1 MSILGVVAVG
11 VNWDTMA
18 NETNGGGTPGDAVHV
33 DELGNSSYSPA
44 IAAQAPIPTPPAV
57 VFPQAPPLTILPV
70 FRTTLFRS
78 FTPHEWTHLPDGW
91 NPDWASY
98 AECSCVLG
106 GLNYARLYA
115 KPPGWTGP
123 WNPPATKPPAP
134 AAPPAAPNRGR
145 KKGSNSA
152 MCTDLT
158 CPKHGSSG
166 FSEQQ
171 RKGAIC
177 SSRAAA
183 EVGAPTPAAGSGRSS
198 RSRSTSPVPTET
210 RSRRSVS
217 PALPTPGFTP
227 PKDAV
232 KVAAARARWRLLP
245 NRAAEVSEVHNDYR
259 AEVSEVHKKI
269 IGSVKP

>member
-115 KPPGWTGP
+115 KPPGWTGLGTLL
-123 WNPPATKPPAP
+123 PPSLQLLQ
-134 AAPPAAPNRGR
+134 R
-145 KKGSNSA
+145 
-152 MCTDLT
+152 L
-158 CPKHGSSG
+158 
-166 FSEQQ
+166 QQ
-171 RKGAIC
+171 LLIEVAR
-177 SSRAAA
+177 RAAT
-183 EVGAPTPAAGSGRSS
+183 VRC
-198 RSRSTSPVPTET
+198 
-210 RSRRSVS
+210 
-217 PALPTPGFTP
+217 ALT
-227 PKDAV
+227 
-232 KVAAARARWRLLP
+232 
-245 NRAAEVSEVHNDYR
+245 
-259 AEVSEVHKKI
+259 
-269 IGSVKP
+269 

>member
-18 NETNGGGTPGDAVHV
+18 NETNGGGTPGDAMHV
-33 DELGNSSYSPA
+33 DEQGNSPSSPTP
-44 IAAQAPIPTPPAV
+44 AAQAPIPTPPAAI
-57 VFPQAPPLTILPV
+57 FPPTPPPMIPLV
-70 FRTTLFRS
+70 FRTPLFRS

-198 RSRSTSPVPTET
+198 RTRSTSPVPTET

-269 IGSVKP
+269 IGSVKH